1 MFVLNLN
8 NEITIGSAKNWKAVS
23 KLLTETIQLI
33 VFYYVLYV
41 WPIYIE
47 YIFRVEPVGWTK
59 LCKCLW
65 SKISSTMTI
74 NDEYNDDYL
83 CRDFLLASLFA
94 LGYRSRYIFM
104 EFTDHKALSMELAF
118 QLY

>member
-1 MFVLNLN
+1 
-8 NEITIGSAKNWKAVS
+8 
-23 KLLTETIQLI
+23 
-33 VFYYVLYV
+33 
-41 WPIYIE
+41 
-47 YIFRVEPVGWTK
+47 
-59 LCKCLW
+59 
-65 SKISSTMTI
+65 MTI